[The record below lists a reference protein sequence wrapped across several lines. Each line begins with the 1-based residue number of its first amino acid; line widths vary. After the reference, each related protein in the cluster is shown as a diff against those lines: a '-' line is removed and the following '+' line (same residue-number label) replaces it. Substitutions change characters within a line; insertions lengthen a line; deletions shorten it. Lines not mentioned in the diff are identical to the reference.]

1 MTGLKLQNGTV
12 VVRSEMLPQK
22 TMYVSTDIYD
32 LLTKG
37 PEEDERQHAE
47 LMAKVDAF
55 NALVKKV
62 AR

>member
-1 MTGLKLQNGTV
+1 MTGIKLQDGIV

-22 TMYVSTDIYD
+22 TMYVSADIYD

-37 PEEDERQHAE
+37 PEEADRQHAE

-55 NALVKKV
+55 NALVKRV
-62 AR
+62 AP